1 MREIAAETLRPFRHE
16 VRRLSDAST
25 LDHVEAVFAGDA
37 RSLLDFPDRP
47 RAYDDA
53 GHGIDWNRRRMRHW
67 SRSAYER
74 VIHRVIAREPIVI
87 NGKRYTVQRMR
98 GWYEIVF
105 RETKTGIRRVFN
117 LDDLVR
123 ATRRKKPR
131 AKRA

>member
-1 MREIAAETLRPFRHE
+1 M
-16 VRRLSDAST
+16 
-25 LDHVEAVFAGDA
+25 
-37 RSLLDFPDRP
+37 
-47 RAYDDA
+47 
-53 GHGIDWNRRRMRHW
+53 
-67 SRSAYER
+67 
-74 VIHRVIAREPIVI
+74 IAREPIVI